1 MTPAQGLVAVWSW
14 PLRVLHWALALAVVA
29 ALASHEA
36 GRIHEWIGY
45 GVLALAALRTLLGFI
60 GRRSMRFAAFV
71 PAPQVAMAYARD
83 VLRGRERR
91 HLNHNP
97 LGGWMIVALLG
108 CSVLAAASGA
118 LYVTDAFWGRRGWAS
133 CMKAAASCFICWCR
147 CMWAGCC
154 WLHGGTGRTWP
165 RPCCMAAS
173 GRRRGTIK
181 PDAAALHHLKSRL
194 WVTSPCSS
202 SVWSTNLR
210 ATRWRT
216 SPWLCQVP

>member
-1 MTPAQGLVAVWSW
+1 MTPAQGLVAVWSR

-60 GRRSMRFAAFV
+60 GLRSMRFAAFV

-108 CSVLAAASGA
+108 FSVLAAASGA
-118 LYVTDAFWGRRGWAS
+118 LYVTDAFWGREWLAELHESSGELFYLLLPLHVGGVLLAS
-133 CMKAAASCFICWCR
+133 WRHRENLAAA
-147 CMWAGCC
+147 M
-154 WLHGGTGRTWP
+154 LHGR
-165 RPCCMAAS
+165 
-173 GRRRGTIK
+173 K
-181 PDAAALHHLKSRL
+181 
-194 WVTSPCSS
+194 
-202 SVWSTNLR
+202 R
-210 ATRWRT
+210 A
-216 SPWLCQVP
+216 PAGDDQA